1 MPQWLQDL
9 TTGWP
14 MIRANLP
21 TFAVILLLML
31 AAVWWFVNYV
41 HGGSVSSRD
50 STISNKDSEI
60 ALLRSQRDEY
70 KNKLSGASPDEAKA
84 RIEALEARLSAIEP
98 RRLGQSTRAA
108 LVAALK
114 SPSDPQY
121 SVSISVD
128 MTGDGRQYGSDLKEV
143 LRDAKWAVADFSVL
157 TGVRP
162 PSGIAISFAD
172 TNNPTPEAK
181 LLMSTLRSANIPFD
195 ILQER
200 FQPNSTANVDLL
212 ITSKH

>member
-9 TTGWP
+9 TAGWP

-21 TFAVILLLML
+21 TFAVILLLMF

-41 HGGSVSSRD
+41 HGGSISNRD
-50 STISNKDSEI
+50 GIISNKDSEI

-70 KNKLSGASPDEAKA
+70 KNKLSGATPDEAKA
-84 RIEALEARLSAIEP
+84 KIEALEARLSAIEP
-98 RRLGQSTRAA
+98 RRLGQSIRAA
-108 LVAALK
+108 LVASLK
-114 SPSDPQY
+114 PPSDSQY

-128 MTGDGRQYGSDLKEV
+128 MTGDGRQYGSDFKEV
-143 LRDAKWAVADFSVL
+143 FRDAKWAVSDYSVL

-172 TNNPTPEAK
+172 KNNPSPEAK
-181 LLMSTLRSANIPFD
+181 LVLSALRDQPISPSIFYKTAFNQTRLQTLIC
-195 ILQER
+195 
-200 FQPNSTANVDLL
+200 
-212 ITSKH
+212 